1 MKVTDRKLE
10 ILRHAARLFREKG
23 YRAVSMRDLAD
34 ALDIKA
40 SSLYNHIQSKEEILS
55 SIILE
60 VAEEYAQ
67 GIQHIQS
74 EDISSIEKLKKL
86 INLHIQIASKNSDGM
101 AIVQKDWVH
110 LEENL
115 AYYKQ
120 LRRDYE
126 SKFYQIIEEGLANNE
141 LRNAHPETIV
151 FNLLSTLNTLY
162 LWIPKKSNLD
172 VAQLKIELPLL
183 LLTGIQKD

>member
-1 MKVTDRKLE
+1 MRSISRKQE
-10 ILRHAARLFREKG
+10 ILQHAARLFKEKG

-34 ALDIKA
+34 ALQIKA

-60 VAEEYAQ
+60 VAEEYAEAMQ
-67 GIQHIQS
+67 CIQ
-74 EDISSIEKLKKL
+74 EENISCIHKLKKL
-86 INLHIQIASKNSDGM
+86 IALHIQIAIKNSNGM

-110 LEENL
+110 LEENM

-120 LRRDYE
+120 LRSDYE
-126 SKFYQIIEEGLANNE
+126 NNFHKIIEEGITNKE
-141 LRNAHPETIV
+141 LRKANPETIA
-151 FNLLSTLNTLY
+151 FSLLSTLNTLY

-172 VAQLKIELPLL
+172 VDELKKELPILLLAGIEL
-183 LLTGIQKD
+183 K